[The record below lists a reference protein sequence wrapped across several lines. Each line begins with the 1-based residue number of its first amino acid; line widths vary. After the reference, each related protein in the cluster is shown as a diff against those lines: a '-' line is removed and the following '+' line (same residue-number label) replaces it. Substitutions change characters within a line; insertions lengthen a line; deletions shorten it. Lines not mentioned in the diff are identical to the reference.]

1 MSMSKF
7 ASKDDYYVSKI
18 QERDK
23 AIAELQAKYDALESS
38 NTEYRRLYRV
48 IADEYYKQKR
58 QLTELRKAMTREIE
72 GYRDD
77 GWFAAT
83 EMEALLKEQADE

>member
-1 MSMSKF
+1 MSDQDYENTIGRL
-7 ASKDDYYVSKI
+7 DDH
-18 QERDK
+18 
-23 AIAELQAKYDALESS
+23 IAELQAKCDALESS

-58 QLTELRKAMTREIE
+58 QLTELREAVTKEID